1 MSFTYADLLEMPE
14 ELHCEIFDGELI
26 VNESR
31 TTRHQGIVGSLALA
45 LMTYEDRSHLGT
57 VFFGPLDVVFTPRW
71 VLTPDILFIRGE
83 RKAIITETNISGPP
97 DLTVEIV
104 DESTRRRDE
113 IIKLK
118 AYEEFGV
125 GEYWIVDPALESVKI
140 FRRGGSGCYER
151 AVEGASLTSPL
162 FPGLEIALAEVFA
175 E

>member
-1 MSFTYADLLEMPE
+1 MAFTYHDLLEIPE
-14 ELHCEIFDGELI
+14 EVRCEIFDGELI

-31 TTRHQGIVGSLALA
+31 TTRHQMIVGNLATA
-45 LMTYEDRSHLGT
+45 LIAYEDRSHRGT
-57 VFFGPLDVVFTPRW
+57 VFVGPLDVVFTPRW
-71 VLTPDILFIRGE
+71 VLTPDILFIRSE

-104 DESTRRRDE
+104 DESTRKRDE

-140 FRRGGSGCYER
+140 FRRGAAGCYEGV
-151 AVEGASLTSPL
+151 VESASITSPL
-162 FPGLEIALAEVFA
+162 FPGLESALAEVFA